1 MGAGGGRGDQDLKGS
16 RLLSGLTV
24 GAWHYTLVQ
33 THRASNPKSD
43 PTVNHGLCVMTMC
56 QSGGHPS
63 GGGGEGVDRGE
74 AVPVMGGEAGSLG
87 EISKS
92 LYLPLF
98 TVNLKQIKSIT
109 KQSCQGN
116 RLRWAATRPERL
128 SSLPRR
134 PTLPPCGSQPEPPL
148 PPALP

>member
-63 GGGGEGVDRGE
+63 GGGGGGVDRGE
-74 AVPVMGGEAGSLG
+74 AVPVR
-87 EISKS
+87 
-92 LYLPLF
+92 
-98 TVNLKQIKSIT
+98 IKNILLLLLLLLSRF
-109 KQSCQGN
+109 SRV
-116 RLRWAATRPERL
+116 RLCATP
-128 SSLPRR
+128 
-134 PTLPPCGSQPEPPL
+134 
-148 PPALP
+148 

>member
-16 RLLSGLTV
+16 GLPSGLTV

-33 THRASNPKSD
+33 THQASNPKSD
-43 PTVNHGLCVMTMC
+43 PTVNRGLCVMTMC

-63 GGGGEGVDRGE
+63 GGGGRQRGGCACE
-74 AVPVMGGEAGSLG
+74 GGEAGSLG

-98 TVNLKQIKSIT
+98 TVNLKQIKSTT

-148 PPALP
+148 PPAPP